1 MRLMGLL
8 LATLTFMLA
17 YSPALYAEQLPV
29 TVDTDRRFYRE
40 GDSMQVYGEVSQ
52 LSEDVSVNIK
62 ILGPKGILF
71 SVSVLPEFDQHI
83 GVARYSYSFPLVS
96 ENLVTGSYTII
107 AEYQKTQSSTTVAI
121 LRSFDLSYT
130 QNHDSID
137 VVVKNHRLSK
147 VSLSSLSLLLEKIAN
162 PSFSFPEE
170 WQISISSNE
179 NAVQLD
185 TKGFNLEAGEEAQ
198 FSIKSDLLLSNL
210 YDLCWSSYGSSMSIW
225 LCNPVAIVQD
235 NSAPTQNTP
244 EQAQNATVTNNQNEP
259 SKEDIAKTIKLPE
272 LKTPG
277 IETLIIGY
285 AFDMDVSEIKPQ
297 IEELLEKNESTY
309 YTIGS
314 IDQVYY
320 GSNITA
326 SDTNLNLKSNDGKLD
341 FTFYIDDLSIKNEY
355 INVDLDTV
363 KLDGYALYN
372 KEDVMLNVTIPP
384 QAALIEIVKAI
395 LHL

>member
-8 LATLTFMLA
+8 LATLTFMVA
-17 YSPALYAEQLPV
+17 YSTAVYAEQLTV

-62 ILGPKGILF
+62 ILAPKGILF
-71 SVSVLPEFDQHI
+71 SVSVLPEYDQQT

-96 ENLVTGSYTII
+96 ENLVTGSYMII
-107 AEYQKTQSSTTVAI
+107 AEYQKMQASTTVAI

-130 QNHDSID
+130 QNHDSMD

-147 VSLSSLSLLLEKIAN
+147 VSLSSLSLLFENIAN

-170 WQISISSNE
+170 WQISISSSE
-179 NAVQLD
+179 NLVQLD
-185 TKGFNLEAGEEAQ
+185 TKGFNLEAGEEVQ
-198 FSIKSDLLLSNL
+198 FSMKSDSLLSNS

-225 LCNPVAIVQD
+225 LCNPVSIVHD
-235 NSAPTQNTP
+235 NTAPAQNTP
-244 EQAQNATVTNNQNEP
+244 EQAQNASVSNNQNEP
-259 SKEDIAKTIKLPE
+259 SKEDIVKKIKLPE

-285 AFDMDVSEIKPQ
+285 TFDMDVSEIKPE
-297 IEELLEKNESTY
+297 IEELLEKDESTY
-309 YTIGS
+309 YPIGS

-320 GSNITA
+320 GSNLTA
-326 SDTNLNLKSNDGKLD
+326 SDTNLNLKSNNGKLD

-355 INVDLDTV
+355 INVDLATV
-363 KLDGYALYN
+363 QLDGYALYN
-372 KEDVMLNVTIPP
+372 EEDTVLNVTIPP

>member
-1 MRLMGLL
+1 
-8 LATLTFMLA
+8 MLA
-17 YSPALYAEQLPV
+17 YSPALYAEQADV

-62 ILGPKGILF
+62 IVGPKGILF
-71 SVSVLPEFDQHI
+71 SVSVLPEYDQQI
-83 GVARYSYSFPLVS
+83 GVARYSYSFPVVS

-107 AEYQKTQSSTTVAI
+107 VEYQKTQASTTVAI

-130 QNHDSID
+130 QNYDSMD

-162 PSFSFPEE
+162 PSFSFPAE
-170 WQISISSNE
+170 WQISISGNE

-185 TKGFNLEAGEEAQ
+185 TRGFNLGAGEETQ

-235 NSAPTQNTP
+235 NTAP
-244 EQAQNATVTNNQNEP
+244 AQNPTLTNNQNEP
-259 SKEDIAKTIKLPE
+259 SKEDIAKKIKLPE

-297 IEELLEKNESTY
+297 IEELLEKDESTY

-341 FTFYIDDLSIKNEY
+341 FTFYIDDLSIENEY
-355 INVDLDTV
+355 INVDLATV
-363 KLDGYALYN
+363 QLDGYALYN
-372 KEDVMLNVTIPP
+372 EEDAMLNVTIPP

>member
-1 MRLMGLL
+1 
-8 LATLTFMLA
+8 MLA
-17 YSPALYAEQLPV
+17 YSPALYAEQLTV

-40 GDSMQVYGEVSQ
+40 GDSMIVYGEVSQ

-62 ILGPKGILF
+62 ILGTNGVLF
-71 SVSVLPEFDQHI
+71 TVNVLPEFDQQI

-96 ENLVTGSYTII
+96 ENLVTGSYMVI
-107 AEYQKTQSSTTVAI
+107 AEYQKIQTSTTVTI

-130 QNHDSID
+130 QNHDNMD
-137 VVVKNHRLSK
+137 VIVKNHRLSK
-147 VSLSSLSLLLEKIAN
+147 VSLSSLSLLLEKTAN
-162 PSFSFPEE
+162 PKFSFPEE
-170 WQISISSNE
+170 WQISINNSE
-179 NAVQLD
+179 NVVQLD
-185 TKGFNLEAGEEAQ
+185 TSGFNLEAGEEAQ
-198 FSIKSDLLLSNL
+198 FTMKSDLLLSNL

-235 NSAPTQNTP
+235 NTFP
-244 EQAQNATVTNNQNEP
+244 AQNAAVANEQTE
-259 SKEDIAKTIKLPE
+259 SGEDITKKIKFPE

-277 IETLIIGY
+277 IETLILGY
-285 AFDMDVSEIKPQ
+285 AFNMDVSEIKPE
-297 IEELLEKNESTY
+297 IEELLEKDESTY
-309 YTIGS
+309 LPIGS

-320 GSNITA
+320 GSNVTA

-341 FTFYIDDLSIKNEY
+341 FTFYIDDLSIENEY

-372 KEDVMLNVTIPP
+372 EQDAMLNVTIPP

-395 LHL
+395 LNL

>member
-17 YSPALYAEQLPV
+17 YSPVLYAEQLTV

-52 LSEDVSVNIK
+52 LSEDASVNIK
-62 ILGPKGILF
+62 IVGPKGILF
-71 SVSVLPEFDQHI
+71 SVSVLPEYDQQM

-96 ENLVTGSYTII
+96 ENLVTGSYMII
-107 AEYQKTQSSTTVAI
+107 AEYQKAQTSTTVAI

-130 QNHDSID
+130 QNHDSME

-147 VSLSSLSLLLEKIAN
+147 VNLSSLSLLLENIAN
-162 PSFSFPEE
+162 PSFSFPAE
-170 WQISISSNE
+170 WQISIGSNE

-185 TKGFNLEAGEEAQ
+185 TKGFNLEAGEDVQ
-198 FSIKSDLLLSNL
+198 FSIKSDLLLSNS

-235 NSAPTQNTP
+235 NTVPAQNAP
-244 EQAQNATVTNNQNEP
+244 EQAQNATVANNQNEP
-259 SKEDIAKTIKLPE
+259 SKEDIANKIRLPE

-285 AFDMDVSEIKPQ
+285 AFDMDVSEIKPE
-297 IEELLEKNESTY
+297 IEELLEKDESIY
-309 YTIGS
+309 YPIGS

-341 FTFYIDDLSIKNEY
+341 FTFYIDDLSIENEY
-355 INVDLDTV
+355 INVNLDIV
-363 KLDGYALYN
+363 QLDGYALYN
-372 KEDVMLNVTIPP
+372 EEDAMLNVTIPP
-384 QAALIEIVKAI
+384 QAA
-395 LHL
+395 

>member
-1 MRLMGLL
+1 
-8 LATLTFMLA
+8 MLA
-17 YSPALYAEQLPV
+17 YSPALYAEQADV

-62 ILGPKGILF
+62 IVGPKGILF
-71 SVSVLPEFDQHI
+71 SVSVLPEYDQQI
-83 GVARYSYSFPLVS
+83 GVARYSYSFPVVS

-107 AEYQKTQSSTTVAI
+107 VEYQKTQASTTVAI

-130 QNHDSID
+130 QNYDSMD

-162 PSFSFPEE
+162 PSFSFPAE
-170 WQISISSNE
+170 WQISISGNE

-185 TKGFNLEAGEEAQ
+185 TKGFNLGAGEETQ

-235 NSAPTQNTP
+235 NTAP
-244 EQAQNATVTNNQNEP
+244 AQNPTLTNNQNEP
-259 SKEDIAKTIKLPE
+259 SKEDIAKKIKLPE

-297 IEELLEKNESTY
+297 IEELLEKDESTY

-341 FTFYIDDLSIKNEY
+341 FTFYIDDLSIENEY
-355 INVDLDTV
+355 INVDLATV
-363 KLDGYALYN
+363 QLDGYALYN
-372 KEDVMLNVTIPP
+372 EEDAMLNVTIPP

>member
-1 MRLMGLL
+1 MGLL
-8 LATLTFMLA
+8 LATLTLMLA
-17 YSPALYAEQLPV
+17 YSPALYADQLTV

-52 LSEDVSVNIK
+52 LSEDVSVNIQ

-71 SVSVLPEFDQHI
+71 SVSVLPEYDQQM

-96 ENLVTGSYTII
+96 ENLVTGSYMII
-107 AEYQKTQSSTTVAI
+107 AEYQKTQASTTVAI
-121 LRSFDLSYT
+121 LRSFDLSYA
-130 QNHDSID
+130 QNYDSID

-147 VSLSSLSLLLEKIAN
+147 VSLSSLSLLLEKITN

-185 TKGFNLEAGEEAQ
+185 TKGFNLEAGEEVQ
-198 FSIKSDLLLSNL
+198 FSIKSDLLLSNSH
-210 YDLCWSSYGSSMSIW
+210 DLCCSSYGSSMSIW

-235 NSAPTQNTP
+235 NTAPTQDTP
-244 EQAQNATVTNNQNEP
+244 EQAQNATVTNQNES
-259 SKEDIAKTIKLPE
+259 SKEDIANKIKLPE

-285 AFDMDVSEIKPQ
+285 AFDMDVSEIKPE
-297 IEELLEKNESTY
+297 IEELLEKDESTY
-309 YTIGS
+309 YPIGG

-341 FTFYIDDLSIKNEY
+341 FTFYIDDLSIENEY
-355 INVDLDTV
+355 INVDLATV
-363 KLDGYALYN
+363 QLDGYALYN
-372 KEDVMLNVTIPP
+372 EEDAMLNVTIPP